1 MISFPSPDQHSLNM
15 TEEEATNLISAV
27 SDVES
32 DESEPLLAVVQPK
45 PTRFL
50 SRHIFAFMG
59 FLGFANVYAM
69 RVNLSVAIVA
79 MVNNTA
85 ITNTSVVNSSDA
97 CPVVGNIT
105 DTPTDGPF
113 DWGAREQGWLLGA
126 FFYGYVLT
134 QLPGGRMAEVYGG
147 KILYGVGVLI
157 TAIFTILTPLAAN
170 TSIYTLVLV
179 RVMEGLGEGV
189 TFPAMHAM
197 LAVWVPPHERSRT
210 AGLVYSGAQ
219 AGTVLSL
226 PLSGYLCDRLGW
238 ESVFYLF
245 GTLGVV
251 WWVMWWYLVYDS
263 PSAHPTIHPAE
274 RRYIM
279 DSLGTARSTASPPVP
294 WLAILTSGPVW
305 ALVIT
310 HVAQNFG
317 FYTLLTELPTYMAR
331 VLHFNIRD
339 NSIISALPYLLMLIM
354 AQVSTRLADWVL
366 SLGTERTFVRKIFN
380 SIAIYLP
387 AVFLVLAGYSGCDS
401 SLTIGLL
408 CLAVGVNGCHY
419 AGFMCVHI
427 DMASNYAG
435 TLLGITNGAA
445 NIMGFVAPTVTGYIV
460 AGHSDVPHWRLVFF
474 IAAMVYCVGNTV
486 FLVFG
491 TAREQKWN
499 KRLEVVEEM
508 EEEEDLL
515 DRNEY

>member
-1 MISFPSPDQHSLNM
+1 MA
-15 TEEEATNLISAV
+15 EEGATLLDVA
-27 SDVES
+27 SDAQS
-32 DESEPLLAVVQPK
+32 DESEPLLSEPQPK
-45 PTRFL
+45 GLLTR
-50 SRHIFAFMG
+50 HVFALLG

-85 ITNTSVVNSSDA
+85 ITNTSMANTTTA
-97 CPVVGNIT
+97 CPVVGNTT
-105 DTPTDGPF
+105 DIPTEGPF
-113 DWGAREQGWLLGA
+113 DWGEREQGWLLGA

-134 QLPGGRMAEVYGG
+134 QVPGGRLAELYGG
-147 KILYGVGVLI
+147 KRLYGVGVLV
-157 TAIFTILTPLAAN
+157 TALFTILTPLAAK

-179 RVMEGLGEGV
+179 RVVEGVGEGV

-197 LAVWVPPHERSRT
+197 LAKWVPPQERSGL

-238 ESVFYLF
+238 ESVFYVF

-251 WWVMWWYLVYDS
+251 WWVLWWYLVYDS

-274 RRYIM
+274 RRHIL
-279 DSLGTARSTASPPVP
+279 DSLGNTRHTACPPVP
-294 WLAILTSGPVW
+294 WLAIFTSGPVW

-310 HVAQNFG
+310 HVAQNYG
-317 FYTLLTELPTYMAR
+317 FYTLLTELPTYMST
-331 VLHFNIRD
+331 VLHFNIRE
-339 NSIISALPYLLMLIM
+339 NSLISALPYLLMLITGLV
-354 AQVSTRLADWVL
+354 ATRIADWVL
-366 SLGTERTFVRKIFN
+366 SLGTDRTVVRKVFN
-380 SIAIYLP
+380 SCAIYLP
-387 AVFLVLAGYSGCDS
+387 AVLLVLAGYSGCNS
-401 SLTIGLL
+401 TLTIALL
-408 CLAVGVNGCHY
+408 CLAVGINGCHY
-419 AGFMCVHI
+419 AGYMCVHL

-435 TLLGITNGAA
+435 TLLGITNCAA

-460 AGHSDVPHWRLVFF
+460 GGHSDVPHWRMVFF

-491 TAREQKWN
+491 TAKEQKWN
-499 KRLEVVEEM
+499 RKMEEIEVE

-515 DRNEY
+515 DNYEY

>member
-32 DESEPLLAVVQPK
+32 DESEPLLTVVQPK
-45 PTRFL
+45 PRRFL

-85 ITNTSVVNSSDA
+85 VTNTSVVNISDA

-134 QLPGGRMAEVYGG
+134 QVPGGRMAEVYGG
-147 KILYGVGVLI
+147 KRLYGVGVLI

-197 LAVWVPPHERSRT
+197 LAVWVPPHERSGT

-245 GTLGVV
+245 GTFGVV

-263 PSAHPTIHPAE
+263 PSAHSTIHPAE

-354 AQVSTRLADWVL
+354 AQASTRLADWVL

-380 SIAIYLP
+380 SIAIIGNLP
-387 AVFLVLAGYSGCDS
+387 AS
-401 SLTIGLL
+401 
-408 CLAVGVNGCHY
+408 HY
-419 AGFMCVHI
+419 ASI
-427 DMASNYAG
+427 INY
-435 TLLGITNGAA
+435 T
-445 NIMGFVAPTVTGYIV
+445 
-460 AGHSDVPHWRLVFF
+460 R
-474 IAAMVYCVGNTV
+474 
-486 FLVFG
+486 
-491 TAREQKWN
+491 
-499 KRLEVVEEM
+499 
-508 EEEEDLL
+508 
-515 DRNEY
+515 

>member
-1 MISFPSPDQHSLNM
+1 M
-15 TEEEATNLISAV
+15 TEEEATNLLSPA

-32 DESEPLLAVVQPK
+32 DESEPLMNLVQPRGYL
-45 PTRFL
+45 T
-50 SRHIFAFMG
+50 RHIFALMG

-85 ITNTSVVNSSDA
+85 ISNTSIVNSSDS
-97 CPVVGNIT
+97 CPMVGNTT
-105 DTPTDGPF
+105 DIPTDGPF

-134 QLPGGRMAEVYGG
+134 QIPGGRLAEVYGG
-147 KILYGVGVLI
+147 KRLYGLGVLI

-179 RVMEGLGEGV
+179 RVVEGLGEGV

-197 LAVWVPPHERSRT
+197 LAVWVPPQERSRM
-210 AGLVYSGAQ
+210 AGVVYSGAQ

-238 ESVFYLF
+238 ESVFYMF

-251 WWVMWWYLVYDS
+251 WWVVWCYWVYDT
-263 PSAHPTIHPAE
+263 PATHPTIHPAE
-274 RRYIM
+274 RRFIM
-279 DSLGTARSTASPPVP
+279 DSLGSSRTRVSPPVP
-294 WLAILTSGPVW
+294 WLAIVTSGPVW
-305 ALVIT
+305 ALLIT

-339 NSIISALPYLLMLIM
+339 NSIISALPYLLMLIIGL
-354 AQVSTRLADWVL
+354 VSTRLADWVL
-366 SLGTERTFVRKIFN
+366 SLGTDRTFVRKMFN
-380 SIAIYLP
+380 SCAIYLP
-387 AVFLVLAGYSGCDS
+387 AVFLVLAGYSGCNS
-401 SLTIGLL
+401 TLTIALL
-408 CLAVGVNGCHY
+408 CLAVGTNGAHY

-474 IAAMVYCVGNTV
+474 IAAISYCVGNTI

-499 KRLEVVEEM
+499 KSQGVVEEM
-508 EEEEDLL
+508 EEDEDLL

>member
-1 MISFPSPDQHSLNM
+1 MR
-15 TEEEATNLISAV
+15 EEEATNLIAAV
-27 SDVES
+27 SDAES
-32 DESEPLLAVVQPK
+32 DESEPLLHNTHTTEQPNGV
-45 PTRFL
+45 L
-50 SRHIFAFMG
+50 ARHVFALMG

-85 ITNTSVVNSSDA
+85 ITNTSVVNNTDT

-105 DTPTDGPF
+105 DTTTDGPF
-113 DWGAREQGWLLGA
+113 NWGAKEQGWLLGA

-134 QLPGGRMAEVYGG
+134 QVPGGRLAELYGG
-147 KILYGVGVLI
+147 KRLYGLGVFI

-170 TSIYTLVLV
+170 ISIYALVLV
-179 RVMEGLGEGV
+179 RVVEGLGEGV

-197 LAVWVPPHERSRT
+197 IAVWVPPDERSRV
-210 AGLVYSGAQ
+210 AGIVYSGAQ

-251 WWVMWWYLVYDS
+251 WWVAWCYLVYDT
-263 PSAHPTIHPAE
+263 PSTHPTIHPAE
-274 RRYIM
+274 KDYIVA
-279 DSLGTARSTASPPVP
+279 SLGSARSLVRPPVP
-294 WLAILTSGPVW
+294 WQAILVSGPVW

-331 VLHFNIRD
+331 VLHFNIRA
-339 NSIISALPYLLMLIM
+339 NSIISALPYLLMLITGLT
-354 AQVSTRLADWVL
+354 ATRLADWVL
-366 SLGTERTFVRKIFN
+366 SLGTDRTFVRKIFN
-380 SIAIYLP
+380 SCAIYLP
-387 AVFLVLAGYSGCDS
+387 ALFLVLAGYSGCDS
-401 SLTIGLL
+401 TLTIALL

-474 IAAMVYCVGNTV
+474 IAAMIYCLGNTV

-499 KRLEVVEEM
+499 KIRDIEVVEEE

>member
-1 MISFPSPDQHSLNM
+1 MS
-15 TEEEATNLISAV
+15 EEATNLLVATSG
-27 SDVES
+27 DES
-32 DESEPLLAVVQPK
+32 DESEPLITSLHPK
-45 PTRFL
+45 GPKT
-50 SRHIFAFMG
+50 RHIFALLG

-85 ITNTSVVNSSDA
+85 IANNSMTNSSTS
-97 CPVVGNIT
+97 CPVVGNTT

-134 QLPGGRMAEVYGG
+134 QIPGGRLAEVYGG
-147 KILYGVGVLI
+147 KRLYGVGVLI
-157 TAIFTILTPLAAN
+157 TAIFTILTPLAAK

-197 LAVWVPPHERSRT
+197 LAVWVPPQERSSI

-226 PLSGYLCDRLGW
+226 PLSGYLCDKLGW
-238 ESVFYLF
+238 ESVFYVF
-245 GTLGVV
+245 GTLGVI
-251 WWVMWWYLVYDS
+251 WWVGWWYLVYDT
-263 PSAHPTIHPAE
+263 PSSHPTIHRE
-274 RRYIM
+274 EKRYIL
-279 DSLGTARSTASPPVP
+279 DSLGAKRNTGSLPVP
-294 WLAILTSGPVW
+294 WLAIFTSGPVW
-305 ALVIT
+305 ALLIA

-317 FYTLLTELPTYMAR
+317 FYTLLTELPSYLAR

-339 NSIISALPYLLMLIM
+339 NSIISALPYLLMLITGVVM
-354 AQVSTRLADWVL
+354 ARLADWFL
-366 SLGTERTFVRKIFN
+366 SVGTDRTFVRKIFN
-380 SIAIYLP
+380 SFAIYLP
-387 AVFLVLAGYSGCDS
+387 AIFLVLAGYSGCNS
-401 SLTIGLL
+401 TLTIALL
-408 CLAVGVNGCHY
+408 CLAVGTNGCHY

-460 AGHSDVPHWRLVFF
+460 AGHSDVPHWRMVFF

-491 TAREQKWN
+491 TAKEQKWN
-499 KRLEVVEEM
+499 RRPEDQEEV
-508 EEEEDLL
+508 EEEDLL
-515 DRNEY
+515 DNYEY